1 MANSASGAEVIADQ
15 ALSPPASETGPVMTF
30 PSPAPSARIVPRFQ
44 SALNAA
50 LWQNHVPVLSEL
62 SVVNLSDEPLGDVE
76 IELSCQPPVL
86 RHRPWRLSALGPGR
100 VRMFDELDVAVDG
113 PFLSGRSEAIRGTAS
128 LTARSGGEVVAE
140 FAQDIRILA
149 MNEAVTG
156 VVKKLS
162 AMVLS
167 LASPT
172 DPTEGRLPAS
182 A

>member
-1 MANSASGAEVIADQ
+1 
-15 ALSPPASETGPVMTF
+15 
-30 PSPAPSARIVPRFQ
+30 
-44 SALNAA
+44 
-50 LWQNHVPVLSEL
+50 
-62 SVVNLSDEPLGDVE
+62 
-76 IELSCQPPVL
+76 
-86 RHRPWRLSALGPGR
+86 
-100 VRMFDELDVAVDG
+100 MFDELDVAVDG
-113 PFLSGRSEAIRGTAS
+113 PFLSGRSEATRGTAS

-182 A
+182 AQRFP